1 MQAEVTLGMFTEFG
15 GAVQLLI
22 DRGQQRV
29 DYTHWLKSCGYYAI
43 LTEYTTVNDWLG
55 TKTKFLCLILLS

>member
-1 MQAEVTLGMFTEFG
+1 MFFNASG
-15 GAVQLLI
+15 SDVGDVYGIWDAVELLV

-43 LTEYTTVNDWLG
+43 LTDSE
-55 TKTKFLCLILLS
+55 